1 MKYRPTLF
9 VLPVLLL
16 CSMNTWG
23 TIYKCTDARGKTQ
36 YSDKPC
42 SDHAAVF
49 TPQAAP
55 AADENSAARM
65 QKKQRLLNAIEEERN
80 LKQRDAAQRKADE
93 EERKRNCGIAQN
105 RLRQLTQ
112 ASRLYRLDEEGKQVN
127 LSHEERARTS
137 ENARAE
143 VARWCG

>member
-1 MKYRPTLF
+1 
-9 VLPVLLL
+9 
-16 CSMNTWG
+16 MNAWG
-23 TIYKCTDARGKTQ
+23 AIYKCTDARGKTQ

-42 SDHAAVF
+42 SDNAVVF

-65 QKKQRLLNAIEEERN
+65 QKTQRLLNAMEEERN
-80 LKQRDAAQRKADE
+80 LKQRDAAQQKADE
-93 EERKRNCGIAQN
+93 EERKRNCSIAKN

-112 ASRLYRLDEEGKQVN
+112 ASRLYRLDEEGNQVN
-127 LSHEERARTS
+127 LSHEEGARTS